1 MTIVKVEQVGSIG
14 VVKDLSQHELPQNAW
29 TDAKNIRFLDGSAY
43 QFYGHD
49 EVYNS
54 PSYVPQFVQA
64 CNVSGNRY
72 WIYTTAAKTFA
83 VTISAGASVH
93 TDITHATPRSG
104 VVNQW
109 TGTMLSGIP
118 VLNAG
123 DVSSVPMSWDL
134 NLANKFVNLANWPA
148 STYCKSIRAY
158 RNYLIALNITKS
170 STSYPYMVKWS
181 HPADPGA
188 VPASW
193 DQTDPAKDAGEYD
206 LAEGGDPIID
216 GLQLRNTFMIYKES
230 SIWRMDFAGGTYVFN
245 FSKVLGTSGAMN
257 RNCIVELDGYHVV
270 LTGSDVIVHDGQA
283 ASSVMDKQTRRYL
296 FQNIDATYSN
306 LCFIFKNPFMNE
318 VFICYPS
325 IGSTV
330 CNTAM
335 VWNYKDKT
343 VSFRDIPNLNHAAFG
358 PVDNS
363 LSAGWSSD
371 SAPWDSDLSLW
382 GSPDIIPPTARAI
395 MASSAQKLYLLD
407 SSSLF
412 DGVTATSYLER
423 VGLSF
428 GAPENIKLIRAVR
441 PRIYGNPGQ
450 TVKVKVGSSDDPYE
464 TPTWGT
470 EMTHVIGTTVSN
482 DCLVTGRYIAIRIES
497 GTAYQWRLDS
507 YDVDVVD
514 AGIW

>member
-29 TDAKNIRFLDGSAY
+29 TDAKNIRFLDGYAY

-170 STSYPYMVKWS
+170 STSYPYMVKW
-181 HPADPGA
+181 
-188 VPASW
+188 
-193 DQTDPAKDAGEYD
+193 
-206 LAEGGDPIID
+206 
-216 GLQLRNTFMIYKES
+216 
-230 SIWRMDFAGGTYVFN
+230 
-245 FSKVLGTSGAMN
+245 
-257 RNCIVELDGYHVV
+257 
-270 LTGSDVIVHDGQA
+270 
-283 ASSVMDKQTRRYL
+283 
-296 FQNIDATYSN
+296 
-306 LCFIFKNPFMNE
+306 
-318 VFICYPS
+318 
-325 IGSTV
+325 
-330 CNTAM
+330 
-335 VWNYKDKT
+335 
-343 VSFRDIPNLNHAAFG
+343 
-358 PVDNS
+358 
-363 LSAGWSSD
+363 
-371 SAPWDSDLSLW
+371 
-382 GSPDIIPPTARAI
+382 
-395 MASSAQKLYLLD
+395 
-407 SSSLF
+407 
-412 DGVTATSYLER
+412 
-423 VGLSF
+423 
-428 GAPENIKLIRAVR
+428 
-441 PRIYGNPGQ
+441 
-450 TVKVKVGSSDDPYE
+450 
-464 TPTWGT
+464 
-470 EMTHVIGTTVSN
+470 
-482 DCLVTGRYIAIRIES
+482 
-497 GTAYQWRLDS
+497 
-507 YDVDVVD
+507 
-514 AGIW
+514 